1 MDIEGHAPCLRVTRE
16 SLNLFLSLTIQF
28 PAFLFALSTPLWLPE
43 RRLERDRDRERERE
57 RERKKE
63 ERKKEKEKEIPY
75 VVVVT

>member
-43 RRLERDRDRERERE
+43 SWRGIEIEIDRERE